1 MSSGGLNKVIL
12 IGNVG
17 KDPELKTT
25 PTGKS
30 TLELRIATSES
41 WVDKASGEKTTKT
54 EWHSVV
60 FWGKG
65 AEIIKQ
71 FVTKGQKLYVEG
83 KLQTREWEK
92 DGKKNYKTEIVA
104 SDFQFLSGKS
114 DRPEGLQSDRAVVPA
129 ADANDD
135 LPF

>member
-1 MSSGGLNKVIL
+1 MSSGGLNRVML

-41 WVDKASGEKTTKT
+41 WTDKNSGEKTTKT

-92 DGKKNYKTEIVA
+92 DGKKNYKTEIVC
-104 SDFQFLSGKS
+104 SDFQFLSPKGGGGEYHPS
-114 DRPEGLQSDRAVVPA
+114 DNSPTPPA
-129 ADANDD
+129 TDDD

>member
-1 MSSGGLNKVIL
+1 MSSGGLNKVML

-17 KDPELKTT
+17 KDPELKHT
-25 PTGKS
+25 PTGKA
-30 TLELRIATSES
+30 TLELRMATSES
-41 WVDKASGEKTTKT
+41 WVSKESGEKQTKT
-54 EWHSVV
+54 EWHSVI

-65 AEIIKQ
+65 AEIIAQ

-104 SDFQFLSGKS
+104 GDFQFLSAKG
-114 DRPEGLQSDRAVVPA
+114 EGPRQNGETPA
-129 ADANDD
+129 ADPNDD